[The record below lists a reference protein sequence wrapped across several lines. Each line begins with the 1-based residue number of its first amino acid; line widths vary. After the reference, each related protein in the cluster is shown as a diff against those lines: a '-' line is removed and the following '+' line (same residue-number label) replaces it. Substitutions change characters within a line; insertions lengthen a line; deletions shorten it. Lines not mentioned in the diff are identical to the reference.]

1 MTEENSTPPN
11 DLAMTDPM
19 IEAPAAT
26 PKKAKVKPEEPK
38 IEDAKP
44 EEPTVEAPKAK
55 RFAVS
60 VSVTSPVR
68 MVRSAGLLFSPTKEV
83 LTEGNPALAELQAN
97 PWLTVEEVT
106 EVTE

>member
-1 MTEENSTPPN
+1 MSDNTTTLIEPT
-11 DLAMTDPM
+11 
-19 IEAPAAT
+19 IEAPAALAR
-26 PKKAKVKPEEPK
+26 KAKVEPKEPVIEEPK
-38 IEDAKP
+38 VDETAI
-44 EEPTVEAPKAK
+44 EAPKAK

-97 PWLTVEEVT
+97 PWLTVEEVI